1 MSLSKLGE
9 AKRLHKLGFAIHWL
23 RPNSKVPV
31 KPGWSEN
38 SRQSLDELKSEY
50 KSSYNIGTK
59 LGSPSKI
66 KVSHYNDAHGVQKD
80 VLYLAAID
88 VDIKGTDKRFTK
100 EAKAWVEKHFPGL
113 LASAPI
119 THSGRGN
126 GSMHIWC
133 LVQNPLDS
141 RKLTASNEKIKVHM
155 PSVAPSKKDK
165 ELLSEKEIKAG
176 FRSRAAWE
184 VDFMCEGRQV
194 VLPPSIHPD
203 SGKPYRWGR
212 TLESVDQLSIVT
224 RSQVEEIASSKKSQG
239 RPNGAGSVDK
249 AIKLKEVDELDL
261 SLRLQP
267 EIVEGIIDGENVE
280 DRSAF
285 ALTAAFSMVRAR
297 FTDEEILAVLTNKE
311 FFIGGLGFEHA
322 KTSNRLRA
330 ARWVRDY
337 CLNKARL
344 EGDPAFEF
352 DCAVEVYDLLDEGTK
367 KKQAQRVLPDLG
379 QVDWRKK
386 LDRTD
391 NDKVKPT
398 FKNIRLIIEN
408 VVGAKCFIY
417 DDFSRRQVYGMN
429 TPWGGVEG
437 ATIEDIDEIKIKDWL
452 SLNWKIE
459 PHTGLIGEVISQIC
473 TVNSFHPVKDYLDT
487 LEWDGTP
494 RLHNWLK
501 NYLSAEGDDDYL
513 GAVGTKF
520 LVAAVARVF
529 EPGRKFDH
537 MPIFEGMQGK
547 GKSTVGRIL
556 AGDKWFY
563 DSELNLHDKDSALNL
578 QGQWIVEMGELA
590 NINRAD
596 VRTIKS
602 FVTRQVDK
610 VRPPYGKRMVEIP
623 RQCVFFGTT
632 NDDSYLKD
640 RTGNRRFWPV
650 KISDH
655 LEIDL
660 EGLRQDR
667 DQLWAEAVFNYELGE
682 QLFLEK
688 DVEELAKGVQESRVV
703 EDITDVMHDK
713 IRGWKIATM
722 KARKL
727 WKKNNV
733 GKSLPHF
740 KFKLVDLFEEF
751 SSTEFGDS
759 ISPPLKDYKADNL
772 HLQFAAS
779 ALKKLGFEK
788 YVSNGLS
795 KWRLS
800 QKN

>member
-9 AKRLHKLGFAIHWL
+9 AKRLHKLGLAIHWL

-38 SRQSLDELKSEY
+38 SRQSFEELKSEY

-66 KVSHYNDAHGVQKD
+66 RTDDGYKTDL
-80 VLYLAAID
+80 LYLAAID
-88 VDIKGTDKRFTK
+88 VDIKGTDKKYTK
-100 EAKAWVEKHFPGL
+100 EAKAWIEKHFPGL

-155 PSVAPSKKDK
+155 PSVAPSKNDK
-165 ELLSEKEIKAG
+165 LLLSEKDIKAG
-176 FRSRAAWE
+176 FRSRPAWE

-203 SGKPYRWGR
+203 SGKPYRWGK
-212 TLESVDQLSIVT
+212 TLESVEQLSIVT
-224 RSQVEEIASSKKSQG
+224 RSQVEEITSSKKSQG
-239 RPNGAGSVDK
+239 RPNGAAKVDK
-249 AIKLKEVDELDL
+249 LIKLKEVDELDL

-285 ALTAAFSMVRAR
+285 ALTAAFSMVRAK
-297 FTDEEILAVLTNKE
+297 FTDEEILAVLTNKK

-337 CLNKARL
+337 CLNKARK

-417 DDFSRRQVYGMN
+417 DEFSRRQVYGMN

-437 ATIEDIDEIKIKDWL
+437 AMIEDIDEIKIKDWL
-452 SLNWKIE
+452 SVNWKIE

-473 TVNSFHPVKDYLDT
+473 TVNSFHPVKDYLES

-494 RLHNWLK
+494 RLGTWLK
-501 NYLSAEGDDDYL
+501 DYL
-513 GAVGTKF
+513 GAEGDERYLSAVGVKF
-520 LVAAVARVF
+520 LAAAVARIY

-537 MPIFEGMQGK
+537 MPIFEGKQGK

-556 AGDKWFY
+556 AGEKWFY

-578 QGQWIVEMGELA
+578 QGQWIIEMGELA

-602 FVTRQVDK
+602 FITRQVDK
-610 VRPPYGKRMVEIP
+610 VRPPYGKRMIESP

-640 RTGNRRFWPV
+640 KTGNRRFWPV
-650 KISDH
+650 KIPNHNDIE
-655 LEIDL
+655 LQKL
-660 EGLRQDR
+660 KQDR
-667 DQLWAEAVFNYELGE
+667 DQLWAEAMFHYDLGE
-682 QLFLEK
+682 VLFLDK
-688 DVEELAKGVQESRVV
+688 SLEEVAEQIQSSRVV
-703 EDITDVMHDK
+703 EDITDIMLDK
-713 IRGWKIATM
+713 VRGWKIAM
-722 KARKL
+722 IKARKV
-727 WKKNNV
+727 WKKENP
-733 GKSLPHF
+733 GKTLPHF

-751 SSTEFGDS
+751 STVELGES

-772 HLQFAAS
+772 HLQFAATC
-779 ALKKLGFEK
+779 LRKLGFEK
-788 YVSNGLS
+788 RSNKGYSWWYLTA
-795 KWRLS
+795 K
-800 QKN
+800 KGDGG